1 MEKILNISIKMES
14 ALTQLRKFLEF
25 QINTYVKPNYI
36 EIEFGREISEEIFKT
51 IYHENDEIEFT
62 KLIKPFRN
70 YKLSYSQ
77 GKEYHTQN
85 TVLKTFNNKY
95 NQIVKRDCLETE
107 VISFPD
113 YDLKVKNIDRKNIE
127 EFPLQKEYYQECE
140 FEEVN
145 IHLNPESLDQL
156 LIFQKRGDFHQL
168 KIELKLDIN
177 LPYHCLDNLVLAVK
191 KILETLAEHKF
202 KIV

>member
-1 MEKILNISIKMES
+1 MES
-14 ALTQLRKFLEF
+14 SLIKLKEFLEF
-25 QINTYVKPNYI
+25 QIKTYQKPNHI
-36 EIEFGREISEEIFKT
+36 EIEFGKSISPEIFKT

-77 GKEYHTQN
+77 GKEYN
-85 TVLKTFNNKY
+85 TKNKVLKTFNNKY
-95 NQIVKRDCLETE
+95 NQIVERECLETE

-113 YDLKVKNIDRKNIE
+113 YDLKLKNIDKKNIE

-168 KIELKLDIN
+168 KIELLLDIN

-191 KILETLAEHKF
+191 KILETLQEYNF

>member
-1 MEKILNISIKMES
+1 MES
-14 ALTQLRKFLEF
+14 SLIKLKEFLEF
-25 QINTYVKPNYI
+25 QIKTYQKPNHI
-36 EIEFGREISEEIFKT
+36 EIEFGKSISPEIFKT

-77 GKEYHTQN
+77 GKEYN
-85 TVLKTFNNKY
+85 TKNKVLKTFNNKY
-95 NQIVKRDCLETE
+95 NQIVERECLETE

-113 YDLKVKNIDRKNIE
+113 YDLKFKNIDKKNIE

-168 KIELKLDIN
+168 KIELLLDIN

-191 KILETLAEHKF
+191 KILETLQEYNF

>member
-1 MEKILNISIKMES
+1 MK
-14 ALTQLRKFLEF
+14 
-25 QINTYVKPNYI
+25 
-36 EIEFGREISEEIFKT
+36 RE
-51 IYHENDEIEFT
+51 
-62 KLIKPFRN
+62 
-70 YKLSYSQ
+70 
-77 GKEYHTQN
+77 
-85 TVLKTFNNKY
+85 
-95 NQIVKRDCLETE
+95 CLETE

-113 YDLKVKNIDRKNIE
+113 YDLKIKNIDRKNIE

-156 LIFQKRGDFHQL
+156 LIFQKKGDFHQL

-191 KILETLAEHKF
+191 KILETLENNKF
-202 KIV
+202 KIVVKKLFETGTQFI